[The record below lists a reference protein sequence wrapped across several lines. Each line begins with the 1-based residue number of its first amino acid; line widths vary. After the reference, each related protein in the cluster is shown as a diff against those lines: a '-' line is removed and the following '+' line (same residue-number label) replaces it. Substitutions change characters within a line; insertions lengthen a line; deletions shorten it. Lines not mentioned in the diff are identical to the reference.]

1 MDKCTFT
8 SLNNNSFNVKNKT
21 VLGHNQKAINIVLS
35 SILFSLSKNTELKQ
49 NVCCIISPMSES
61 VLAIDLHDI
70 TNSIPENPEVGVQLL
85 EWQAPMHLHVGQCVQ
100 V

>member
-1 MDKCTFT
+1 M
-8 SLNNNSFNVKNKT
+8 
-21 VLGHNQKAINIVLS
+21 LGHNQKAINVVLS
-35 SILFSLSKNTELKQ
+35 SILFSLSKNSELKQ

-70 TNSIPENPEVGVQLL
+70 TNSIPEIPEVRVQLL
-85 EWQAPMHLHVGQCVQ
+85 EWQAPMHLHVGQSVQ